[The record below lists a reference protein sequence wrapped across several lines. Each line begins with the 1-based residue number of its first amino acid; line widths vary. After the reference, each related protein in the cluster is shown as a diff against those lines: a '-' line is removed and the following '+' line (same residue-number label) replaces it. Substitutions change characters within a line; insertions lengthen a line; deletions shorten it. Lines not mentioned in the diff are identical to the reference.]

1 VDEPLYVRIRG
12 RVQGPLDEEG
22 LRRLIKRGQLAQF
35 HEVSTDGVTW
45 KKAGEFIPEFFVNPR
60 GGEGPHTPGGGEDP
74 LPEDE
79 IAGPDDDQWY
89 YGLGDKQLGP
99 ETFTHLVELVRSG
112 TLTDEDLVWK
122 EGMPDW
128 VNVSEVPDLRP
139 FLKRAEETPEPT
151 PGGVTSDLIRT
162 LGDSRPWIMFIAITG
177 FIYMVALI
185 AAGFV
190 LIITGAKAEEYTVVA
205 SGLTS
210 FLYAGVIATGS
221 MYLLSYHARV
231 GKWLHQNDP
240 SLLETAMR
248 TLRGFC
254 IFVSIVLI
262 VVLVNTVVVAI
273 WAFSVGLLS
282 V

>member
-12 RVQGPLDEEG
+12 RVQGPFDEER
-22 LRRLIKRGQLAQF
+22 LRSLIKRGQLAQF

-45 KKAGEFIPEFFVNPR
+45 KKAGDVISHLFMT
-60 GGEGPHTPGGGEDP
+60 GPDPDPDPGPDP
-74 LPEDE
+74 D
-79 IAGPDDDQWY
+79 PDDDQWY

-231 GKWLHQNDP
+231 GKWLQQNDP

-248 TLRGFC
+248 TLRSFC